1 MNPHNTKEKVL
12 VNSVR
17 QVSFLHNPYLTIVDQ
32 LRLHSNAS
40 TVTQGTHRSLR
51 QLIHVESST
60 VTDPDV
66 ILPVTTF
73 TDPVITNLSANHTLG
88 LCGMFTV
95 EPTRGMGTTS
105 PCWYAGVWHD
115 FTGGGREAV
124 PLGGQISVTP
134 DHLSVFITRFTVG
147 VVDEGVRTAFW
158 GRTVTY
164 NS

>member
-1 MNPHNTKEKVL
+1 MSERVSEL
-12 VNSVR
+12 VGWLISSLVR
-17 QVSFLHNPYLTIVDQ
+17 SFVRKLGRNERTCI
-32 LRLHSNAS
+32 SAS

-73 TDPVITNLSANHTLG
+73 TDPVITNLSANHALG

-95 EPTRGMGTTS
+95 EPARGMGTTS

-124 PLGGQISVTP
+124 PLGG
-134 DHLSVFITRFTVG
+134 
-147 VVDEGVRTAFW
+147 
-158 GRTVTY
+158 
-164 NS
+164 